1 MSHVEPVLRFYGLLA
16 EFETPEQILAAAR
29 KAREAGYRQMEA
41 YTPMP
46 VEGLSHAIG
55 FRSMSVQLITLIGAI
70 VGGLSGFGLEYW
82 VAVITY
88 PVNIAG
94 RPLNSWPAFIP
105 VTFELTVLGAS
116 LSAVFGMLALNKLPM
131 PHHPVFNVER
141 FSRASTDRFFLE
153 ISAHDPKFHKADTAR
168 FLQELGASHVNEV
181 TDEE

>member
-1 MSHVEPVLRFYGLLA
+1 MSAQVHTRFYGFLA
-16 EFETPEQILAAAR
+16 EFETPEQILAAA
-29 KAREAGYRQMEA
+29 KKSREAGYRQMEA

-46 VEGLSHAIG
+46 VEGLAEAIG
-55 FRSMSVQLITLIGAI
+55 FRSMSVQMSTLIGAI

-88 PVNIAG
+88 PINVAG

-105 VTFELTVLGAS
+105 VTFELTVLGAA
-116 LSAVFGMLALNKLPM
+116 LSAVFGMLALNRLPM

-168 FLQELGASHVNEV
+168 FLQDLGAQHV
-181 TDEE
+181 